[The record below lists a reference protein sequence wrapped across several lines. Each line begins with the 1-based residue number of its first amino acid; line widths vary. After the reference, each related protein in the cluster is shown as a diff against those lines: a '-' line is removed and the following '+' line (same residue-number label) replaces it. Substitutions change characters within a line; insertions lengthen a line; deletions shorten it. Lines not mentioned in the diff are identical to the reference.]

1 MRLPGFMAFGIFFV
15 VYIAFY
21 LTLFAGAVWVLVY
34 FIKRSVLAEIGTR
47 LDRIEEKLDKR

>member
-21 LTLFAGAVWVLVY
+21 LALFAGAVWVLVF
-34 FIKRSVLAEIGTR
+34 FIKALCSRGNWDAA
-47 LDRIEEKLDKR
+47 